1 MILNCIN
8 NSSVKMPKKF
18 LNNLVAALSKELV
31 ARKVIKPTQQKLEL
45 TVVFL
50 NAAAAKKIN
59 HSFRKKNY
67 ATDVLSFPADEQ
79 NDSALGELI
88 LCPQVLQKQAGEHS
102 LSFQEELGYMII
114 HGVLHLL
121 GFDHE
126 KTEYQAKKMFRLQD
140 EMFRQIFDK
149 IL

>member
-1 MILNCIN
+1 
-8 NSSVKMPKKF
+8 MPKKF

-31 ARKVIKPTQQKLEL
+31 TRKVLKSSQRQLEL

-67 ATDVLSFPADEQ
+67 ATDVLSFPADAARE
-79 NDSALGELI
+79 SALGELI

-102 LSFQEELGYMII
+102 LSFQEELGYMVI

-121 GFDHE
+121 GYDHE
-126 KTEYQAKKMFRLQD
+126 KTEYEAKKMFRLQD
-140 EMFRQIFDK
+140 EMFGQIFDK